1 MSNKAPVKHSREP
14 LNQSSNDLNQFAS
27 MEALFA
33 SDTDSL
39 VDKIDAFAKYASRQS
54 IAKFLTK
61 YEIFQ
66 QILNVNGSIVEG
78 GVLHG
83 GGTLAWAKLSSILE
97 PTNHTRK
104 IIGFDTFEGF
114 PSVDTKDLSGNDG
127 TLTKVGALQ
136 GSARDSVD
144 EAVRVYDLNRP
155 LNHISKVE
163 LVQGDIAKTAPE
175 YLKENPHL
183 VVSLLYL
190 DVDLYEP
197 TKVLLDTFVPRMPK
211 GAIIVFDEL
220 NAKMFPGETVAV
232 DEALGLCNLEIRR
245 FPFDSYV
252 SYAVIQ

>member
-1 MSNKAPVKHSREP
+1 MSEIKHSREP
-14 LNQSSNDLNQFAS
+14 KNQSKDDLDQFGAVAELFNSGNDSF
-27 MEALFA
+27 
-33 SDTDSL
+33 
-39 VDKIDAFAKYASRQS
+39 VDKIDAFPKFVSRQA

-61 YEIFQ
+61 YEIFK
-66 QILNVNGSIVEG
+66 QILHVNGSIVEG

-114 PSVDTKDLSGNDG
+114 PSVHEKDAKGNDG
-127 TLTKVGALQ
+127 TLTHVGALQ
-136 GSARDSVD
+136 GSSFDNVN

-155 LNHISKVE
+155 LSHISKIE
-163 LVQGDIAKTAPE
+163 LIKGDIAKTCSD
-175 YLKENPHL
+175 YLQDNPHL

-190 DVDLYEP
+190 DVDLYEL
-197 TKVLLDTFVPRMPK
+197 TKILLENFLPRMPK

-220 NAKMFPGETVAV
+220 NAKMFPGETAAV
-232 DEALGLCNLEIRR
+232 DDVIGLRNLQIQR

-252 SYAVIQ
+252 SYAVIE